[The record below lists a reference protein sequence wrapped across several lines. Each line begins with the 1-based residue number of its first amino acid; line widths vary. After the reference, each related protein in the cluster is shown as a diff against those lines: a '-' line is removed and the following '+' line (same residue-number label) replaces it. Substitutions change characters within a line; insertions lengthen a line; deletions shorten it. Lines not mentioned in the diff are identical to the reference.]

1 MRGGLAACI
10 IMAAAERNATVIE
23 ILHGIMGILHRITTA
38 LSPEERL
45 LSELADITGRHHEL
59 ADRLARHAGLCAYPN
74 IVAGLVAL
82 AACEAEH
89 ARALDAILSGRH
101 VWSKLPRPK
110 DGEGSNNWAR
120 IGADLAL
127 LLDLSREM
135 NQQALRWEGLDP
147 PFAARLR
154 AIAVEDNNNLGEL
167 RELALKCDPQA
178 LD

>member
-1 MRGGLAACI
+1 MDARRAGRVYHLAA
-10 IMAAAERNATVIE
+10 AVREG
-23 ILHGIMGILHRITTA
+23 HGYGNSALNMGILHRITTA

-74 IVAGLVAL
+74 IAAGLVAL
-82 AACEAEH
+82 AAREAEH

-101 VWSKLPRPK
+101 VWSKLPRPM

-135 NQQALRWEGLDP
+135 NQQALRWEGID

-154 AIAVEDNNNLGEL
+154 AIASEDNNNLGEL

>member
-1 MRGGLAACI
+1 MGARRAGRVYHLPRRHGTPRL
-10 IMAAAERNATVIE
+10 IE
-23 ILHGIMGILHRITTA
+23 ILHNMGILHRITTA

-74 IVAGLVAL
+74 IAAGLVAL
-82 AACEAEH
+82 AAREDEH

-101 VWSKLPRPK
+101 VWSRLPRPM
-110 DGEGSNNWAR
+110 DAEGSNNWAR

-127 LLDLSREM
+127 LVDLSREM
-135 NQQALRWEGLDP
+135 NQQALRWEGIDR
-147 PFAARLR
+147 PFAAGLR
-154 AIAVEDNNNLGEL
+154 AIAFEDNNNLGEL

-178 LD
+178 LN